1 MPLLKPRPIKINAEV
16 ANRALIKRLD
26 PKVSG
31 KSFFGKLSGKIYRL
45 LKSDPEAKRYLRSDT
60 KSFKSKVP
68 EGAVYRI
75 LENLRKEGKALK
87 FSERD
92 KPLKSRQQFLKDLR
106 GAGKLPSK
114 DTAKFFE
121 LGEKKFQDWKNS
133 QNQSS
138 NLNPAELQFQKVRD
152 QLELAKRLEQEDRAQ
167 RFQSELDRLK
177 LAELKNDP
185 LQRGEYIREAVDR
198 RVHSNGAAPAN
209 ESRREVNNDNDQE
222 SRNETDR
229 NRESRSP
236 IDPLGPYDLAA

>member
-1 MPLLKPRPIKINAEV
+1 MPLLRLRPIKIKAEV

-45 LKSDPEAKRYLRSDT
+45 LQSDPEAKRYLRSDK
-60 KSFKSKVP
+60 KSFKSKVS
-68 EGAVYRI
+68 EKAVYGI
-75 LENLRKEGKALK
+75 LEKLRKEGKALK
-87 FSERD
+87 FSERN

-121 LGEKKFQDWKNS
+121 LGEKKFKDWKNS
-133 QNQSS
+133 QSQSS
-138 NLNPAELQFQKVRD
+138 NLNPIEQQFQKAKD
-152 QLELAKRLEQEDRAQ
+152 QLELAERLKARTKIE
-167 RFQSELDRLK
+167 RFQSELDRLN
-177 LAELKNDP
+177 LERLKNDP
-185 LQRGEYIREAVDR
+185 LRRGEYIREAVDR
-198 RVHSNGAAPAN
+198 RVQSNETTPAN
-209 ESRREVNNDNDQE
+209 EPRREVNNDDDQE